1 MKLKEIKNKL
11 VSQEYD
17 FLRTNEHLGN
27 NIILL
32 TVGGSHA
39 YGTQHENSDLD
50 IRGCFL
56 NNKYE
61 ILTNH
66 RYEQF
71 DNTETDTVI
80 YSFDKFLS
88 LLTNCNPNVIE
99 SLGNKPE
106 HYFYLSDIGKELLD
120 NKHLFLSKK
129 CIQTFGGY
137 ANDQLRRLSNI
148 SNRYVGQKEN
158 EKHILDS
165 INNSRYSFP
174 ERYLTMPGD
183 AIRLYLDN
191 AIQED
196 FEQEIFMDINLSHYP
211 LRDYAGMISE
221 MQSIIRSYG
230 KIGKRNK
237 RAIEHDKIGKHML
250 HLIRL
255 FLMCFDILE
264 KEEINTYRTNDIE
277 FLLSVKNGLFLD
289 SNMQPTKEFYEY
301 INSLEQRLQYAAKY
315 TNLPEVPNYKEIND
329 FKASVNERII
339 LGGI

>member
-129 CIQTFGGY
+129 CIQTFGVY

-158 EKHILDS
+158 EKNILDS
-165 INNSRYSFP
+165 INNARYSFP

-237 RAIEHDKIGKHML
+237 RAIEHDKIGKHLL

>member
-1 MKLKEIKNKL
+1 MDISYDLLKVFKEVAYYESVSKAAQKLCVTQPSVTKSIKKL
-11 VSQEYD
+11 ESQ
-17 FLRTNEHLGN
+17 
-27 NIILL
+27 
-32 TVGGSHA
+32 
-39 YGTQHENSDLD
+39 
-50 IRGCFL
+50 L
-56 NNKYE
+56 NLNLFVREKKG
-61 ILTNH
+61 L
-66 RYEQF
+66 
-71 DNTETDTVI
+71 V
-80 YSFDKFLS
+80 
-88 LLTNCNPNVIE
+88 
-99 SLGNKPE
+99 
-106 HYFYLSDIGKELLD
+106 LSDDGK
-120 NKHLFLSKK
+120 
-129 CIQTFGGY
+129 
-137 ANDQLRRLSNI
+137 RL
-148 SNRYVGQKEN
+148 YKY
-158 EKHILDS
+158 ILDS
-165 INNSRYSFP
+165 INNARYSFP

-277 FLLSVKNGLFLD
+277 FLLSIKNGLFLD

>member
-165 INNSRYSFP
+165 INNARYSFP
-174 ERYLTMPGD
+174 ERYFTMHD
-183 AIRLYLDN
+183 NAIRLYLDD

-211 LRDYAGMISE
+211 LRDYAGIISE